1 MQKIYILVGP
11 SGSGKTTLADT
22 LVKQYGFGRLIG
34 STTRPIREGEIDG
47 IDYHFIKP
55 EQFTEKNFIEHATY
69 AGNNYGM
76 SAKEVDRALRRTVPN
91 VTVMEITGAQRMR
104 ELLGKDAVK
113 LIFILTDYAIAAPRM
128 LKRGDSAESIEKRWD
143 NAAAINELDNWRLC
157 DYAVLNIDFQ
167 ATINQILAIAETN
180 MAGRIKSA

>member
-1 MQKIYILVGP
+1 
-11 SGSGKTTLADT
+11 
-22 LVKQYGFGRLIG
+22 
-34 STTRPIREGEIDG
+34 
-47 IDYHFIKP
+47 
-55 EQFTEKNFIEHATY
+55 
-69 AGNNYGM
+69 
-76 SAKEVDRALRRTVPN
+76 
-91 VTVMEITGAQRMR
+91 MR

-113 LIFILTDYAIAAPRM
+113 LIFILADYAIAAPRM

-180 MAGRIKSA
+180 TAGRVKSA